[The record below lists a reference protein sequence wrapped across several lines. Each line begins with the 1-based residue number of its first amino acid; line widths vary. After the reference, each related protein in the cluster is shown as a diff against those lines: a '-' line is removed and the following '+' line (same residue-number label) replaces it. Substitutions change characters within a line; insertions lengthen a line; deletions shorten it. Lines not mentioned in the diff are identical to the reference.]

1 MQETA
6 NATDW
11 QRFKDHGALRDRVP
25 VAHMSWI
32 AQHVKHA
39 MNVGGEECVG
49 LGGDLDGLPTLAQGV
64 TGIESYPMFAEM
76 FRANGLTEAQVEK
89 VCWRN
94 LERAFTEVLE

>member
-1 MQETA
+1 M
-6 NATDW
+6 
-11 QRFKDHGALRDRVP
+11 
-25 VAHMSWI
+25 
-32 AQHVKHA
+32 
-39 MNVGGEECVG
+39 
-49 LGGDLDGLPTLAQGV
+49 